1 MINVFIHSAVF
12 LKPFLHVIGSL
23 SGVGACMHLGLV
35 YSYDCLDDIDDSV
48 ALTEILNWQ
57 DVLKNKSLTTNNV
70 LQASLHCQ
78 GDYELVV
85 FEIPPL
91 TSQKPHYHRHGMI
104 DIFIVQEGEGLLHVS
119 KIQDGVPDSSPC
131 EVLPLKAGDTYALS
145 VGTLHAIEAKDQR
158 IVVMNI
164 AQPTHSAYVNASDD
178 SAIDIVFP

>member
-1 MINVFIHSAVF
+1 M
-12 LKPFLHVIGSL
+12 G
-23 SGVGACMHLGLV
+23 GVSACMHLGLV
-35 YSYDCLDDIDDSV
+35 YGYDRLVDIDDPV

-57 DVLKNKSLTTNNV
+57 DVLKNKSLTTTNV
-70 LQASLHCQ
+70 LQGSLHRQ

-85 FEIPPL
+85 FEILPL

-119 KIQDGVPDSSPC
+119 KILDGVPDPASC
-131 EVLPLKAGDTYALS
+131 EVYSLKAGDTYALS